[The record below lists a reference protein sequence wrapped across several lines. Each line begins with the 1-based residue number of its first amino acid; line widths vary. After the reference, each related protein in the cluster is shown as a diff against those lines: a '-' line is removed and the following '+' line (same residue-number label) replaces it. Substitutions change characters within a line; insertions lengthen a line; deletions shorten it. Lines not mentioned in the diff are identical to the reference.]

1 MTIIKRV
8 RLNIIKKAVE
18 WIVNDIK
25 TIPKEEMLKEVDRLV
40 VLSELKRIN
49 NFERM
54 LIEFINEN
62 RNQYFEL
69 SEDNQELRLL
79 AKGATMWAVAILKAM
94 PDAPLKL
101 KKIAEDAERQFK
113 ANKNL

>member
-1 MTIIKRV
+1 MTIIKKV
-8 RLNIIKKAVE
+8 KLKIIRKATE
-18 WIVNDIK
+18 WLVIDIR

-40 VLSELKRIN
+40 VLSELRKIN

-54 LIEFINEN
+54 LNEFVNEN
-62 RNQYFEL
+62 RNQYFDLNE
-69 SEDNQELRLL
+69 SNQELRLL

-94 PDAPLKL
+94 QDAPLKL

-113 ANKNL
+113 ADKNI

>member
-1 MTIIKRV
+1 MTIIKKV
-8 RLNIIKKAVE
+8 KSLLIKKAVQ

-40 VLSELKRIN
+40 VLSELRKIN

-54 LIEFINEN
+54 LTEFINEN
-62 RNQYFEL
+62 RNQYFDLAE
-69 SEDNQELRLL
+69 SNQELRLL

-113 ANKNL
+113 ANKNI